1 MERGK
6 FLKVKCKGCR
16 NEQIIFSK
24 ACIKVKCLVC
34 DAVLVEPKGG
44 KAEIKTSVLET
55 IS

>member
-6 FLKVKCKGCR
+6 FLKVKCKNCR

-24 ACIKVKCLVC
+24 AATKVRCLVC
-34 DAVLVEPKGG
+34 DAVLVETTGG
-44 KAEIKTSVLET
+44 KSNIKTTVVET